1 VPLPGRVVR
10 PLTVPPPHPVD
21 TDKLVRQHPVKDIQ
35 RALELLPV
43 PPKVDL
49 LKDIAP
55 LLPGRLGL
63 EVLRDKVAPALLGR
77 EAERHHAFRNAPAAE
92 VVARDKIR

>member
-1 VPLPGRVVR
+1 
-10 PLTVPPPHPVD
+10 VD
-21 TDKLVRQHPVKDIQ
+21 TDKLARQHPVKDIQ
-35 RALELLPV
+35 RVLELLPV

-55 LLPGRLGL
+55 LLRGRLGL
-63 EVLRDKVAPALLGR
+63 EVLRDKVAPALLGQ
-77 EAERHHAFRNAPAAE
+77 EAEHRPAFRNAPAAE